1 MVDQPHPCVL
11 RLLPHTYQLRVDQV
25 EEFSAVRG
33 GRLFVLGAADEN
45 RWGQTE
51 EDPCKEERISGG
63 WHSLTSLPESSDS
76 DL

>member
-45 RWGQTE
+45 RWGR
-51 EDPCKEERISGG
+51 PRRILAKRSASVVDG
-63 WHSLTSLPESSDS
+63 TA
-76 DL
+76 